1 VQHLGRLP
9 GYSDGIYHGHNKEGV
24 IDMGDGLVHNI
35 KIAVKDANGNTSLL
49 QLDVQKSESKQI
61 KTPTEINPD
70 DQKMEFRPGFIN
82 VFENNQVRFYLPENA
97 LYDSIR
103 FTFKEII
110 PAQGNPIY
118 QLHNGNIPIHG
129 MFPINIKNSQA
140 TFSDKMV
147 MRRFWGGK
155 EDYSKAEHITMGY
168 DKDWYKA
175 NFREFGNFQLMEDTT
190 PPTITPIGIR
200 EGMNIGK
207 LNRLAFVIKD
217 NTKVLEKFS
226 AYLDGKWIRFSNDKG
241 SAFIYRLDDHCPPG
255 AHELK
260 ISVEDCVG
268 NRSERT
274 YHFTR

>member
-1 VQHLGRLP
+1 
-9 GYSDGIYHGHNKEGV
+9 
-24 IDMGDGLVHNI
+24 MF
-35 KIAVKDANGNTSLL
+35 AV
-49 QLDVQKSESKQI
+49 
-61 KTPTEINPD
+61 
-70 DQKMEFRPGFIN
+70 
-82 VFENNQVRFYLPENA
+82 
-97 LYDSIR
+97 
-103 FTFKEII
+103 
-110 PAQGNPIY
+110 
-118 QLHNGNIPIHG
+118 
-129 MFPINIKNSQA
+129 NIKNPQA

-147 MRRFWGGK
+147 MRRFWGDK
-155 EDYSKAEHITMGY
+155 EGYSKAEHVTMGY

-175 NFREFGNFQLMEDTT
+175 NFREFGNFQLLEDTS

-217 NTKVLEKFS
+217 NTKELEKFS

-241 SAFIYRLDDHCPPG
+241 STFIYRLDDHCPPG

-260 ISVEDCVG
+260 ISIEDCVG